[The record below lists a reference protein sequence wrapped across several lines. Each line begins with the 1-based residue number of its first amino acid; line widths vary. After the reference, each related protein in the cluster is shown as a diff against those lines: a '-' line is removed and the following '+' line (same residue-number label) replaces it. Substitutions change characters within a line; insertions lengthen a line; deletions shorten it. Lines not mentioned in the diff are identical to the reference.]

1 MFSREAAENVAEW
14 MEGGRR
20 EREGGD
26 KKRVL
31 KRMDGWEKCG
41 ICKVRDELNLLGSN
55 ALETRG
61 DCEV

>member
-41 ICKVRDELNLLGSN
+41 ICKVRDELNLLG
-55 ALETRG
+55 E
-61 DCEV
+61 